1 MSLNLVKTIV
11 RILAVLVLV
20 FVLLA
25 RLTQS
30 TAFICLAIGS
40 PFLILLVELI
50 YWRCPDC
57 GTFLGGLYVKHC
69 PNCGCDLDL

>member
-30 TAFICLAIGS
+30 TAFTCLAIGS
-40 PFLILLVELI
+40 LFLILLVELI
-50 YWRCPDC
+50 FWRCPDC
-57 GTFLGGLYVKHC
+57 GKFLGGLYVKHC